1 MSADPRQPRLLT
13 FYQDYLERPDCSAFS
28 SRVGDFYMAG
38 ALQRLA
44 SHPRCEV
51 RRAAVLALG
60 CLADYESNAT
70 LGAAL
75 LDEDRTV
82 RILAENSIR
91 QVWTRAAGEQDRVQL
106 ETVIRLNAARQFE
119 KVVRVASDLIKRVPA
134 FAEAWNQRA
143 YAHHAL
149 GHYDDSVRDC
159 HAALEINPY
168 HFIAAL
174 GMGRAYLELGNRVSA
189 LESFRRALRLNPDL
203 EGVRAQADRL
213 AKLVEGS

>member
-1 MSADPRQPRLLT
+1 MRGSPRR
-13 FYQDYLERPDCSAFS
+13 
-28 SRVGDFYMAG
+28 G
-38 ALQRLA
+38 A
-44 SHPRCEV
+44 
-51 RRAAVLALG
+51 ALG

-82 RILAENSIR
+82 RILAKNSIR
-91 QVWTRAAGEQDRVQL
+91 QVWTRRPGEQGPCPTRNRHSP
-106 ETVIRLNAARQFE
+106 ERRTA
-119 KVVRVASDLIKRVPA
+119 VREGGCVASDLIKRVPA
-134 FAEAWNQRA
+134 FAKAWNQRA

-174 GMGRAYLELGNRVSA
+174 SMGRAYPELGDRVWCWRLPSG
-189 LESFRRALRLNPDL
+189 LGSIRSGRRSR
-203 EGVRAQADRL
+203 QADRL